1 MTHAIS
7 FDPQSNEVLTINLSR
22 ALSRL
27 ERKILSSPLDPRLR
41 HSSYERA
48 KTSAVS
54 MTSPD
59 RDSSCLSIIFGLLML
74 VAPHFLLLPYI
85 LTI

>member
-1 MTHAIS
+1 MAPTIS
-7 FDPQSNEVLTINLSR
+7 QSNEILTINLSR

-27 ERKILSSPLDPRLR
+27 ERKILSSPSNSSLR

-54 MTSPD
+54 ITSHRLLQLFMILEPRALAAPD
-59 RDSSCLSIIFGLLML
+59 I
-74 VAPHFLLLPYI
+74 FLLPCI
-85 LTI
+85 